1 MIGAL
6 YRLATAAAGPW
17 LEAHLAHRAAAGKE
31 DPARLSERKGIAGRP
46 RPAGPLLWLHGA
58 SVGET
63 LALLPLIG
71 PVARARPGLHLLV
84 TSGTRSAATL
94 LGERLPATATHQ
106 YLPLDRAEWVARFL
120 DHWRPDAGIFADS
133 ELWPNLL
140 AAAKARAIPLALVNA
155 RLSARSFRRWRLA
168 GSFAR
173 ELLGAFDV
181 VLALDAEQA
190 RRFQVLGARRV
201 EAVGNLKAAAAPPP
215 CDENE
220 LARFETACAGR
231 PVLLLAST
239 HDGEETALLAAA
251 AGLRPRHPQALL
263 LIAPRHPERGAAI
276 AQALVERGLAPS
288 PPSCRSAGELPSPSA
303 PLYLADSLGEMG
315 LWYRLADLVVMGG
328 SLVPKGGHNPI
339 EPAGLGL
346 PILTGPQIQNFAEL
360 YRRLAAAGGARVEPD
375 APSIMRAAEALLA
388 DPAARARMGAAA
400 REVAEAEARVLDRAL
415 AALAPVLGGLT
426 RRDLG
431 QQGTGRAGA

>member
-31 DPARLSERKGIAGRP
+31 DPVRLPERKGIAGLP

-63 LALLPLIG
+63 LALLPLIE
-71 PVARARPGLHLLV
+71 PIARTRPGLHLLV
-84 TSGTRSAATL
+84 TSGTRTAATL
-94 LGERLPATATHQ
+94 LAQRLSASAIHQ
-106 YLPLDRAEWVARFL
+106 YLPLDRAAWVARFL

-140 AAAKARAIPLALVNA
+140 AATKARAIPLALVNA

-173 ELLGAFDV
+173 QLLGAFDI
-181 VLALDAEQA
+181 VLALDTEQA
-190 RRFQVLGARRV
+190 RRFQTLGARTV
-201 EAVGNLKAAAAPPP
+201 EAVGNLKAAAAPPS
-215 CDENE
+215 CDETE

-239 HDGEETALLAAA
+239 HDGEEATLLAAA
-251 AGLRPRHPQALL
+251 AGLRARHPQALL

-276 AQALVERGLAPS
+276 AQELVERGLAPS
-288 PPSCRSAGELPSPSA
+288 PLPCRSAGEFPPPA
-303 PLYLADSLGEMG
+303 AALYLADSLGEMG
-315 LWYRLADLVVMGG
+315 LWYRLAELVVMGG
-328 SLVPKGGHNPI
+328 SLVPMGGHNPI
-339 EPAGLGL
+339 EPAKLGL

-360 YRRLAAAGGARVEPD
+360 YRRLAAAGGCRVEPD
-375 APSIMRAAEALLA
+375 AASIMRAAEALLR
-388 DPAARARMGAAA
+388 DPAARARMGGAA
-400 REVAEAEARVLDRAL
+400 REVARAEAGVLGRTL
-415 AALAPVLGGLT
+415 AALAPVLDGLA
-426 RRDLG
+426 
-431 QQGTGRAGA
+431 QEGTPRAGA

>member
-17 LEAHLAHRAAAGKE
+17 LEAHLRHRAAAGRE

-63 LALLPLIG
+63 LALLPLIE
-71 PVARARPGLHLLV
+71 PIARTRPRLHLLV
-84 TSGTRSAATL
+84 TSGTRTAATL
-94 LGERLPATATHQ
+94 LAQRLPATAIHQ
-106 YLPLDRAEWVARFL
+106 YLPLDRAAWVARFL

-140 AAAKARAIPLALVNA
+140 AATKARAIPLALVNA

-173 ELLGAFDV
+173 GLLGAFDI

-190 RRFQVLGARRV
+190 RRFQTLGARTV
-201 EAVGNLKAAAAPPP
+201 EAVGNLKAAAAPPS
-215 CDENE
+215 CDETE

-239 HDGEETALLAAA
+239 HDGEEATLLAAA
-251 AGLRPRHPQALL
+251 AGLRARHPQALL
-263 LIAPRHPERGAAI
+263 LIAPRHPERGAMI
-276 AQALVERGLAPS
+276 AQELVERGLAPS
-288 PPSCRSAGELPSPSA
+288 PLPCRSAGEFPPPAA

-315 LWYRLADLVVMGG
+315 LWYRLAELVVMGG

-339 EPAGLGL
+339 EPAKLGL

-360 YRRLAAAGGARVEPD
+360 YRRLAAAGGCRVEPD
-375 APSIMRAAEALLA
+375 AASIMRAAEALLR
-388 DPAARARMGAAA
+388 DPATRARMGGAA
-400 REVAEAEARVLDRAL
+400 REVARAEAQVLGHTL
-415 AALAPVLGGLT
+415 AALAPVLDGLA
-426 RRDLG
+426 
-431 QQGTGRAGA
+431 QEGTPRAGA